1 MFKFSELLKQT
12 TKRELNF
19 IVGSV
24 IGQVIIIITILCIYA
39 FSHKTSI
46 GVVNITGIVDEFV
59 KIQSRSN
66 LSREELKDG
75 VKVFGV
81 SLEKTM
87 RDISVKK
94 HIILMPAEA
103 VISGAEDYTQEVQ
116 EQLSKITKALPRE
129 KRLLPEVS
137 YEGKTTSSQAAY
149 LERQLLQQGEN
160 QELPSAI
167 IQSQVAAQEELLPKG
182 PTN

>member
-12 TKRELNF
+12 IKREINF

-24 IGQVIIIITILCIYA
+24 IGQITIVITMLCVYA
-39 FSHKTSI
+39 FFYKTSI

-59 KIQSRSN
+59 KTQSRSN
-66 LSREELKDG
+66 LSREELREG

-87 RDISVKK
+87 HDISVKK

-116 EQLSKITKALPRE
+116 ERLSKITKALPRE

-149 LERQLLQQGEN
+149 LEKQLLSQGEN
-160 QELPSAI
+160 QELPPAI
-167 IQSQVAAQEELLPKG
+167 IQPQVATQGELLPKV